1 MENWDSLIATL
12 PEPHLLQARE
22 WGQLKSQFGW
32 WPMHKLWQDGDGR
45 VQAAA
50 LILERTIP
58 IGGFADRL
66 RVLYVPKGPLLN
78 NWEDASLRQ
87 QVLGDLEQFARQRRA
102 IFIKIDPDVRLG
114 MGIPAGQYADISDS
128 TQVQEFPAGQTIAN
142 ELQARGWR
150 FSEEQI
156 QFRNT
161 VILDLTPTEAQLLA
175 NMKQKTRY
183 NLHLAERKG
192 VSVRV
197 ADRSELGLL
206 YRMYAE
212 TSLRDGFV
220 IRDEAYYR
228 AAWEIFIQAG
238 LATPLVAEVSEGDS
252 PPEVVAG
259 LILFHFAGRAW
270 YLHGMSRQAHREKM
284 PNYLLQWEAIRRAK
298 AAGCT
303 TYDLWGAPNVF
314 SEDDPLLGVFRF
326 KLGLGGSV
334 VRTIGA
340 WDFPVRPLAYKLYAQ
355 VLPRLL
361 ERMRRRGKAE
371 TRKVALTGG

>member
-1 MENWDSLIATL
+1 MEDWNFLIATL
-12 PEPHLLQARE
+12 PDPHLLQTRE
-22 WGQLKSQFGW
+22 WGQLKSKFGW
-32 WPMHKLWQDGDGR
+32 RPMHKLWQDSDGR
-45 VQAAA
+45 LQAAA
-50 LILERTIP
+50 LILERNIP
-58 IGGFADRL
+58 LGGFSDLL
-66 RVLYVPKGPLLN
+66 RVLYIPKGPLLV
-78 NWEDASLRQ
+78 NWDDVSLRQ
-87 QVLGDLEQFARQRRA
+87 QVLGDLEQYARQRRA

-114 MGIPAGQYADISDS
+114 MGIPAGFCTDISDPA
-128 TQVQEFPAGQTIAN
+128 QVQEFPVGQTVAN
-142 ELQARGWR
+142 ELQVRGWR

-156 QFRNT
+156 QYRNT

-192 VSVRV
+192 VSVRT
-197 ADRSELGLL
+197 ADRGELSLL

-220 IRDEAYYR
+220 IREETYYR
-228 AAWEIFIQAG
+228 AVWEIFMQAG
-238 LATPLVAEVSEGDS
+238 LAIPLIAEVREEDAL
-252 PPEVVAG
+252 PEIVAG
-259 LILFHFAGRAW
+259 LVLFQFAGRAW
-270 YLHGMSRQAHREKM
+270 YLHGMSRQAYREKM

-303 TYDLWGAPNVF
+303 TYDLWGAPDVF
-314 SEDDPLLGVFRF
+314 SEDDPLWGVFRF

-355 VLPRLL
+355 VLPSVL
-361 ERMRRRGKAE
+361 ERMRRHGKAA